1 MFHWTDQKIAVH
13 LVSCVLA
20 LNVLRLM
27 ACEARRAGLGLSPG
41 QLMRELGRIEETVLV
56 YPSSGRRP
64 RAKRMLTE
72 MSDLQ
77 EQLLALFALFGLE
90 AYAARA

>member
-1 MFHWTDQKIAVH
+1 MPAW
-13 LVSCVLA
+13 
-20 LNVLRLM
+20 
-27 ACEARRAGLGLSPG
+27 LSPGG